1 MIEASS
7 RLNDT
12 RGIGQFFQEIL
23 LQKKKKKFCCKW
35 KQRNRT
41 ITQEIVESRC
51 HLEAFL
57 KILNGR
63 NNMFEC

>member
-23 LQKKKKKFCCKW
+23 LQKKKKEILLQMEAEKQDNNSGDCGVKMSFRSFSKNFKW
-35 KQRNRT
+35 K
-41 ITQEIVESRC
+41 
-51 HLEAFL
+51 
-57 KILNGR
+57 K
-63 NNMFEC
+63 